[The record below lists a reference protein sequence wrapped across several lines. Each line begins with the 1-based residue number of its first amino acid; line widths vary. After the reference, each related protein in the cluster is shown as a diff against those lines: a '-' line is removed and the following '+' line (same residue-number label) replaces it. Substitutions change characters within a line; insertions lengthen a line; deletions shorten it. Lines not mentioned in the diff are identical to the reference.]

1 MTMKLEFPLLGLLAA
16 RSMTG
21 YDIARWT
28 RVEGKFSGLDRHPSQ
43 IYRLLSRM
51 ETEGWVSHVVDPR
64 STAPDAKV
72 YSVTDAGFARL
83 LRWVH
88 SVYSPPRRFQ
98 DPEFIGRLR
107 IAAMVDLPRAL
118 QLLEEELE
126 ARRRQVAENRGRD
139 RGEDHLSEAARPEID
154 VHALALFAD
163 ELNAYGEAAID
174 QWISWLERMH
184 DVITQQL
191 AQRAEQGATEQGTI
205 EQGAAPSKSGSSER
219 TGR

>member
-1 MTMKLEFPLLGLLAA
+1 MKLEFPLLGLLAA

-72 YSVTDAGFARL
+72 YSVTDAGFERL

-98 DPEFIGRLR
+98 DPEFITRLR

-126 ARRRQVAENRGRD
+126 ARHRLVAENRGRD
-139 RGEDHLSEAARPEID
+139 RSEDHISEASRPEVD

-163 ELNAYGEAAID
+163 ELNAYGESAID
-174 QWISWLERMH
+174 QWIAWLERMH
-184 DVITQQL
+184 GVITQKL
-191 AQRAEQGATEQGTI
+191 AEHPAEQGSTA
-205 EQGAAPSKSGSSER
+205 QGAEPSGAGSSER